1 MVEFILLLLSVVAA
15 GVPMVGY
22 LLLMRWLDRYER
34 EPLGLVIA
42 AFAWGAMGAIV
53 ISIIGSVILTLPLGL
68 ATDETTAMFL
78 SISMVAPLVEEPAK
92 ALCLLLIYRSR
103 QFDNATDG
111 FVYGAAAG
119 LGFGMSENFLYF
131 ASTAGQGVGAWIVVV
146 ILRTLFTGLMHAG
159 ATSMV
164 GAALGWAKFSTSP
177 RRMAAVPLALLAAMG
192 MHALWNSLAMAPMV
206 FEAGAALPVLSFL
219 LFPLE
224 FGVLFLIFQASLSS
238 ESRLILRELKE
249 EARAGTLPAEHVDK
263 FAKWSARRSH
273 SSWVPKGVD
282 GARYLELGTLLAFR
296 RNQRAARPD
305 EDYYADEVTRLRGEL
320 RELLGS
326 PATA

>member
-1 MVEFILLLLSVVAA
+1 MIEFILLLLSVVAA
-15 GVPMVGY
+15 GVPMIGY
-22 LLLMRWLDRYER
+22 LLLMRWMDRYER
-34 EPLGLVIA
+34 EPLGLVFA
-42 AFAWGAMGAIV
+42 AFAWGAVGAIV
-53 ISIIGSVILTLPLGL
+53 ISVIGSVILTLPLGL
-68 ATDETTAMFL
+68 ATNENTAMFL
-78 SISMVAPLVEEPAK
+78 SVSMVAPLVEEPAK

-224 FGVLFLIFQASLSS
+224 FGALFLIFQASLHS
-238 ESRLILRELKE
+238 ESRIILRELKE
-249 EARAGTLPAEHVDK
+249 EAQVGTLPAEHVEK

-273 SSWVPKGVD
+273 RSWTPKGVD
-282 GARYLELGTLLAFR
+282 GARYLEVGTLLAFR
-296 RNQRAARPD
+296 RNQHAARPD
-305 EDYYADEVTRLRGEL
+305 EAYYADEVTRLRGEL
-320 RELLGS
+320 RELLNS

>member
-1 MVEFILLLLSVVAA
+1 MEIILLFLSVLAA

-34 EPLGLVIA
+34 EPLGLVLA
-42 AFAWGAMGAIV
+42 AFAWGAVGAIT
-53 ISIIGSVILTLPLGL
+53 ISIIGSVILTLPLAL
-68 ATDETTAMFL
+68 ATDENTAMFL
-78 SISMVAPLVEEPAK
+78 SASMIAPLVEEPAK

-177 RRMAAVPLALLAAMG
+177 RRMTAVPLALLAAMG
-192 MHALWNSLAMAPMV
+192 MHALWNSLAIAPMV
-206 FEAGAALPVLSFL
+206 LEAGVALPLLSFL
-219 LFPLE
+219 LFPVE
-224 FGVLFLIFQASLSS
+224 FGILFLIFQASLIS
-238 ESRLILRELKE
+238 ESRIIRRELTE
-249 EARAGTLPAEHVDK
+249 EAQRGTLPTEHVEK
-263 FAKWSARRSH
+263 FTKWSARSSH
-273 SSWVPKGVD
+273 RNWAPKGVD

-296 RNQRAARPD
+296 RNQHAARPD
-305 EDYYADEVTRLRGEL
+305 EAYYADEVTRLRGEL
-320 RELLGS
+320 RELLDS
-326 PATA
+326 PVTA